1 MGSEIIASGSSG
13 NAILLENG
21 ILLDCGIPYNKIKSY
36 LKDIKA
42 IFISH
47 THS

>member
-1 MGSEIIASGSSG
+1 MKSNIIASSSSG

-21 ILLDCGIPYNKIKSY
+21 ILLDCGVSYNKIKPY

-47 THS
+47 L

>member
-1 MGSEIIASGSSG
+1 MDSEIIASGSSG

-21 ILLDCGIPYNKIKSY
+21 ILLDCGIPYKKIRQY
-36 LKDIKA
+36 LKDIKT

-47 THS
+47 VHS